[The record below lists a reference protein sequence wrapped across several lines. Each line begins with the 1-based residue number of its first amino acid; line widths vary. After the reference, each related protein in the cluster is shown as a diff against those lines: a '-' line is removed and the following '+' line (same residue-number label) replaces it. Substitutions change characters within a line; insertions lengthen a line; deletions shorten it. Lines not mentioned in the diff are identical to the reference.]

1 MHPEPAAPSAAL
13 DPRTY
18 PELAP
23 DAGDPL
29 VGLDRIAAAEGVTL
43 APTRPWGHWDA
54 AQDPL
59 SVAVDSDRGTCVV
72 EFERQQHAIRVR
84 FTRPWIGDAAT
95 AANPTL
101 HDTVALLDAWH
112 RHLPLEDMAR
122 RWPALAVAPFA
133 LALEQGRALSYRWQE
148 VRSLPDHTID
158 RNLIEAVYAAP
169 ACAPSTRSSPTAPS
183 PSATPPPS
191 PPPPLPP
198 GQPARRTRLA
208 RRRPAATRLRPHPR
222 RHRRSGRRRPHPP
235 PAGRRRRA
243 RRPGREPLRRVPRT
257 GGEEHAHAGPGRFP
271 GTGVLR
277 DSPKPRTT
285 IRPDRQSNSLIQR

>member
-148 VRSLPDHTID
+148 VRSLPDRTID

-169 ACAPSTRSSPTAPS
+169 RLRALYPLVSHGSLTFSDT
-183 PSATPPPS
+183 
-191 PPPPLPP
+191 PLPP
-198 GQPARRTRLA
+198 HPHHFPRANPHGEHGWLVGDPRQPASVHT
-208 RRRPAATRLRPHPR
+208 PAATAEAAVAALIRLLPD
-222 RHRRSGRRRPHPP
+222 
-235 PAGRRRRA
+235 AGD
-243 RRPGREPLRRVPRT
+243 
-257 GGEEHAHAGPGRFP
+257 EHGAPEGNR
-271 GTGVLR
+271 
-277 DSPKPRTT
+277 
-285 IRPDRQSNSLIQR
+285 